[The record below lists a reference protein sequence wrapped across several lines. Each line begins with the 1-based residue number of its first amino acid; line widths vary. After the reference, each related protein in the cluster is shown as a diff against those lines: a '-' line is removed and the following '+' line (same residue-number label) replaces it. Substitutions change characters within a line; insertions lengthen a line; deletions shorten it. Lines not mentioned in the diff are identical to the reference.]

1 MKITVLGAGAM
12 GALFGGY
19 LAGQNEVY
27 LVDVDARRV
36 ERINA
41 EGVRIREQDGTEKVY
56 HPVAVTETA
65 GLPEMDL
72 VIVFV
77 KAMYT
82 ESALEAN
89 CGLIGPETYLMT
101 LQNGAGHESKLLK
114 FADRAHVVI
123 GTTQHNGSLL
133 GDGHVNHGGGGKTVI
148 GLLDGGSERLRGIAE
163 TFTASGF
170 ACTTSD
176 EVKAQI
182 WRKLFLNT
190 AASTL
195 TGILQVPLGYI
206 LENRYACELMEAM
219 AREAVTVANAE
230 GAAVF
235 DAESVIAEIKEV
247 LSRSRAGYTSIYA
260 DVKNGARTE
269 VDTISGSVVE
279 AAHALGVPVPF
290 HEMAVKLIHALEGR
304 GSWK

>member
-1 MKITVLGAGAM
+1 
-12 GALFGGY
+12 
-19 LAGQNEVY
+19 
-27 LVDVDARRV
+27 
-36 ERINA
+36 
-41 EGVRIREQDGTEKVY
+41 
-56 HPVAVTETA
+56 
-65 GLPEMDL
+65 
-72 VIVFV
+72 
-77 KAMYT
+77 
-82 ESALEAN
+82 
-89 CGLIGPETYLMT
+89 MT
-101 LQNGAGHESKLLK
+101 LQNGAGHEARLLRY
-114 FADRAHVVI
+114 ADRAHVVI
-123 GTTQHNGSLL
+123 GTTQHNSSLL
-133 GDGHVNHGGGGKTVI
+133 GDGYVNHGGGGKTAI
-148 GLLDGGSERLRGIAE
+148 GLLDGGSERLQGIAE

-170 ACTTSD
+170 MCTTSD

-182 WRKLFLNT
+182 WKKLFLNT

-230 GAAVF
+230 GFTAL
-235 DAESVIAEIKEV
+235 DAESVIGEIKGV

-279 AAHALGVPVPF
+279 AARTVGVAVPY
-290 HEMAVKLIHALEGR
+290 HEMAVALIHALEGR

>member
-1 MKITVLGAGAM
+1 M

-19 LAGQNEVY
+19 LAERNEVY

-56 HPVAVTETA
+56 HPAAVTEST
-65 GLPEMDL
+65 GLPAMDQ

-82 ESALEAN
+82 ESALEGN
-89 CGLIGPETYLMT
+89 RELIGPETYLMT

-123 GTTQHNGSLL
+123 GTTQHNSSLL
-133 GDGHVNHGGGGKTVI
+133 GDGHVNHGCGGKTVI

-235 DAESVIAEIKEV
+235 DAESVIGEIKEV

>member
-1 MKITVLGAGAM
+1 M

-19 LAGQNEVY
+19 LAERNEVY
-27 LVDVDARRV
+27 LVDVDAKRV
-36 ERINA
+36 GKINA
-41 EGVRIREQDGTEKVY
+41 EGVRIREQDGTEKEY
-56 HPVAVTETA
+56 HPAAVTESA

-89 CGLIGPETYLMT
+89 RGLIGPETYLMT
-101 LQNGAGHESKLLK
+101 LQNGAGHEAKLLK
-114 FADRAHVVI
+114 FADREHVVI
-123 GTTQHNGSLL
+123 GTTQHNSSLL
-133 GDGHVNHGGGGKTVI
+133 GDGYVNHGGGGKTAI
-148 GLLDGGSERLRGIAE
+148 GLLDGGSERLQGIAE

-170 ACTTSD
+170 MCTTSD

-182 WRKLFLNT
+182 WKKLFLNT

-206 LENRYACELMEAM
+206 LENRYACGLMEAM
-219 AREAVTVANAE
+219 VREAVSVANAE
-230 GAAVF
+230 GFAAF
-235 DAESVIAEIKEV
+235 DAEGVIGEIKEV

-279 AAHALGVPVPF
+279 AARTVGVAVPY
-290 HEMAVKLIHALEGR
+290 HEMAVALIHALEGR

>member
-1 MKITVLGAGAM
+1 M

-19 LAGQNEVY
+19 LAERNEVY

-56 HPVAVTETA
+56 HPAAVTESA

-82 ESALEAN
+82 ESALEGN
-89 CGLIGPETYLMT
+89 RELIGPETYLMT
-101 LQNGAGHESKLLK
+101 LQNGTGHEAKLLK
-114 FADRAHVVI
+114 FADRGHVVI

-133 GDGHVNHGGGGKTVI
+133 GDGYVNHGGGGKTAI
-148 GLLDGGSERLRGIAE
+148 GLLDGGSERLQGIAE
-163 TFTASGF
+163 AFTASGF

-182 WRKLFLNT
+182 WKKLFLNT

-206 LENRYACELMEAM
+206 LENRYACRLMEAM
-219 AREAVTVANAE
+219 AREAVSVANAE
-230 GAAVF
+230 GFATF
-235 DAESVIAEIKEV
+235 DAEGVIGEIKEV

-279 AAHALGVPVPF
+279 AAHAAGVSVPY
-290 HEMAVKLIHALEGR
+290 HEMAVALVHALEGR
-304 GSWK
+304 GRA

>member
-19 LAGQNEVY
+19 LAERNEVY

-56 HPVAVTETA
+56 HPAAVTEST

-89 CGLIGPETYLMT
+89 RGLIGPETYLMT
-101 LQNGAGHESKLLK
+101 LQNGAGHEAKLLK

-123 GTTQHNGSLL
+123 GTTQHNSSLL

-148 GLLDGGSERLRGIAE
+148 GLLDGGRERLRGIAE
-163 TFTASGF
+163 EFTACGF
-170 ACTTSD
+170 ACATSD

-182 WRKLFLNT
+182 WQKLFLNT

-219 AREAVTVANAE
+219 AREAVTVANAD
-230 GAAVF
+230 GFAAF
-235 DAESVIAEIKEV
+235 DAESVIGEIKEV

-279 AAHALGVPVPF
+279 AAHAAGVPVPY
-290 HEMAVKLIHALEGR
+290 HEMAVALIHALEGR

>member
-1 MKITVLGAGAM
+1 MKITVL

-27 LVDVDARRV
+27 LVDVDANRV
-36 ERINA
+36 NHINA

-123 GTTQHNGSLL
+123 GTTQHNSSLL

-148 GLLDGGSERLRGIAE
+148 GLLDGGSERLRGIA
-163 TFTASGF
+163 
-170 ACTTSD
+170 
-176 EVKAQI
+176 
-182 WRKLFLNT
+182 
-190 AASTL
+190 
-195 TGILQVPLGYI
+195 GILQVPLGYI

>member
-1 MKITVLGAGAM
+1 M

-19 LAGQNEVY
+19 LAERNEVY

-41 EGVRIREQDGTEKVY
+41 EGVRIREQDGTEKAY
-56 HPVAVTETA
+56 HPAAVTEST
-65 GLPEMDL
+65 GLPAMDL

-82 ESALEAN
+82 ESALEGN
-89 CGLIGPETYLMT
+89 RELIGPETYLMT

-123 GTTQHNGSLL
+123 GTTQHNSSLL

-195 TGILQVPLGYI
+195 TGILQVPLGHI

-219 AREAVTVANAE
+219 AREAVSVANAE
-230 GAAVF
+230 GFATF
-235 DAESVIAEIKEV
+235 DAEGVIGEIKEV

-279 AAHALGVPVPF
+279 AAHAAGVPVPY
-290 HEMAVKLIHALEGR
+290 HEMAVALIHALEGR
-304 GSWK
+304 GRA

>member
-1 MKITVLGAGAM
+1 M

-19 LAGQNEVY
+19 LAERNEVY

-56 HPVAVTETA
+56 HPVAVTESA

-123 GTTQHNGSLL
+123 GTTQHNSSLL

-279 AAHALGVPVPF
+279 AAHAAGVSVPY
-290 HEMAVKLIHALEGR
+290 HEMAVALVHALEGR
-304 GSWK
+304 GRV

>member
-1 MKITVLGAGAM
+1 M
-12 GALFGGY
+12 GTLFGGY
-19 LAGQNEVY
+19 LAERNEVY

-56 HPVAVTETA
+56 HPAVVTEST
-65 GLPEMDL
+65 GLPAMDL

-82 ESALEAN
+82 ESALEGN
-89 CGLIGPETYLMT
+89 RELIGPETYLMT
-101 LQNGAGHESKLLK
+101 LQNGAGHEARLLRY
-114 FADRAHVVI
+114 ADRAHVVI
-123 GTTQHNGSLL
+123 GTTQHNSSLL

-260 DVKNGARTE
+260 DVKMG
-269 VDTISGSVVE
+269 
-279 AAHALGVPVPF
+279 
-290 HEMAVKLIHALEGR
+290 LEQKSIQLAGQ
-304 GSWK
+304 W

>member
-1 MKITVLGAGAM
+1 M

-19 LAGQNEVY
+19 LAERNEVY

-123 GTTQHNGSLL
+123 GTTQHNSSLL
-133 GDGHVNHGGGGKTVI
+133 GDGHVNHGCGGKTVI

-235 DAESVIAEIKEV
+235 DAESVIGEIKEV

>member
-27 LVDVDARRV
+27 LVDVDANRV
-36 ERINA
+36 NHINA

-123 GTTQHNGSLL
+123 GTTQHNSSLL

-195 TGILQVPLGYI
+195 TGILRVPLGYI

>member
-27 LVDVDARRV
+27 LVDVDANRV
-36 ERINA
+36 NHINA

-56 HPVAVTETA
+56 HPAAVTEST
-65 GLPEMDL
+65 GLPAMDL

-82 ESALEAN
+82 ESALEGN
-89 CGLIGPETYLMT
+89 RELIGPETYLMT
-101 LQNGAGHESKLLK
+101 LQNGAGHEAKLLK

-123 GTTQHNGSLL
+123 GTTQHNSSLL
-133 GDGHVNHGGGGKTVI
+133 GDGYVNHGGGGKTAI
-148 GLLDGGSERLRGIAE
+148 GLLDGGSERLQGIAE
-163 TFTASGF
+163 AFTASGF
-170 ACTTSD
+170 TCTTSD

-182 WRKLFLNT
+182 WKKLFLNT

-206 LENRYACELMEAM
+206 LENRYACGLMEAM

-230 GAAVF
+230 GFATF
-235 DAESVIAEIKEV
+235 DAEGVIGEIKEV

-279 AAHALGVPVPF
+279 AAHAAGVSVPF

-304 GSWK
+304 GRV